1 MNPGPGRPGKVDRG
15 SFVHPALFYRD
26 DEEYL
31 AGTVP
36 FVREGRAAGQPVAV
50 AVPGPRLE
58 LLRSALGRTAREVT
72 WLDMTEVGR
81 NPGRIIPG
89 VLHEFADRHAAG
101 RVRIIGEPVWPGRT
115 AAEYPAC
122 VQHEALINLAFGA
135 REVSILCPYD
145 TARLDPAAIDD
156 ARATH
161 PVVIDDRGEHV
172 SGDYAPER
180 IVRAY
185 NRPFPEPDGA
195 VAMSFDLQTLPR
207 VRAFACH
214 WAGRLGLGRDAV
226 GDLELAVNELAAN
239 SCLHGGGSGT
249 ARVWAEDGHVV
260 CEVRDAGTITDP
272 LAGRRP
278 ADMSPNGGR
287 GILMVH
293 HLADLVR
300 VHTGREGTAT
310 RVYMRRGTPPAG

>member
-1 MNPGPGRPGKVDRG
+1 GRRG
-15 SFVHPALFYRD
+15 AFVHPALFYRD
-26 DEEYL
+26 AEEYL

-36 FVREGRAAGQPVAV
+36 FLRAGHAAGAPVAV
-50 AVPGPRLE
+50 AVPPPRLA
-58 LLRSALGRTAREVT
+58 LLREALGAAAAEVT
-72 WLDMTEVGR
+72 WLDMSEAGR

-89 VLHEFADRHAAG
+89 VLRDFADRHTTG
-101 RVRIIGEPVWPGRT
+101 RVRIIGEPIWPGRT
-115 AAEYPAC
+115 ADEYPAC
-122 VQHEALINLAFGA
+122 AQHEALINLAFAG

-145 TARLDPAAIDD
+145 VTGLDPVVLAD

-161 PVVIDDRGEHV
+161 PVVIDRRGERV
-172 SGDYAPER
+172 SGDYAPDR
-180 IVRAY
+180 VVHAY
-185 NRPFPEPDGA
+185 NRPFPEPRDA
-195 VAMSFDLQTLPR
+195 VSMSFDLDALPL
-207 VRAFACH
+207 VREFACR
-214 WAGRLGLGRDAV
+214 WAAHFGLCPATV

-249 ARVWAEDGHVV
+249 ARLWAENGHVL

-272 LAGRRP
+272 LAGRLP

-300 VHTGREGTAT
+300 VHTGPDGTAI
-310 RVYMRRGTPPAG
+310 RVYMRR